1 MKFEFIN
8 ERYFSIKLT
17 FDKLKFPVYFTP
29 RYLSLEL
36 LFCKSILKFPKK
48 NLGSVTWSQIHN
60 GDMDKKKV
68 NVPCSPSKINR
79 KKSCLRISFILR
91 KLYFPGSETN
101 IIHILNNFLIL
112 LWTYIIFSTSSLSN
126 LASTFEFIF
135 HFLRWNVVFFF
146 PSISGPKR
154 VYKRVKLDDEQPTLI
169 CKWRNRRSVRPAQ
182 VVAPGHAIKI
192 IAV

>member
-79 KKSCLRISFILR
+79 KKSCLRISFIL
-91 KLYFPGSETN
+91 
-101 IIHILNNFLIL
+101 
-112 LWTYIIFSTSSLSN
+112 
-126 LASTFEFIF
+126 
-135 HFLRWNVVFFF
+135 
-146 PSISGPKR
+146 
-154 VYKRVKLDDEQPTLI
+154 
-169 CKWRNRRSVRPAQ
+169 
-182 VVAPGHAIKI
+182 
-192 IAV
+192 